1 MTHSVLPSPQLKR
14 RQASAQV
21 QFADNLPTILQRVY
35 ANRGLTNGAELDLS
49 LRGLLHFNQLADC
62 EAAAERVAEAMLANR
77 KICICGDYDADGATS
92 VALLKSALSAMGAQS
107 VMYLVPNRFAD
118 GYGLSPA
125 LAEYAAQQGAEL
137 LITVDNGIS
146 SHAGVER
153 ANALGLEVI
162 ITDHHLPPA
171 TLPAAA
177 AVVNPNRQD
186 CQFASKSLAGVGVA
200 FYLLLAI
207 RAWFRQRYSDHAA
220 AQIQIADYL
229 DLVALGTVADVV
241 SLDFNN
247 RILVQQGVQR
257 IREGRCRPGILA
269 LLQVAGRE
277 PAGIS
282 ATDLGFA
289 VGPRINA
296 AGRLDDIQ
304 MGIECLLAADFQQA
318 NMLAL
323 RLDEL
328 NRQRRQI
335 EGDMQADA
343 EQCLSHLQ
351 LSQDG
356 LPPVLALQD
365 DSFHQGVIGIL
376 AGRLKE
382 QFYRPV
388 MVFAPGDKDEL
399 KGSCRSV
406 PGVHIRDLLAQVA
419 SQAPGVISRFGGHAM
434 AAGLT
439 IPKAAWTEFNAALQ
453 TVAADWVDE
462 EQLARVLWSDG
473 ELDGHELSLESAL
486 ALQTAGPF
494 GQDFPPPTF
503 DGQFRVLDQRWL
515 KDVHLKLLLQPLEG
529 GPSVDAIAFNVPK
542 APWQWQQQQE
552 VHLVYRLDVNEFRG
566 QRTPQLM
573 IEYVL

>member
-35 ANRGLTNGAELDLS
+35 ANRGLTHGAELDLS

-153 ANALGLEVI
+153 ANSLGLEVI

-207 RAWFRQRYSDHAA
+207 RAWFRQRYSDHPA

-257 IREGRCRPGILA
+257 IRDGRCRPGILA

-351 LSQDG
+351 LSRDG

-439 IPKAAWTEFNAALQ
+439 IPKAAWTAFNAALQ

-515 KDVHLKLLLQPLEG
+515 KDVHLKLLLQPLQG
-529 GPSVDAIAFNVPK
+529 GGK
-542 APWQWQQQQE
+542 C
-552 VHLVYRLDVNEFRG
+552 
-566 QRTPQLM
+566 
-573 IEYVL
+573 